1 MKKWAIT
8 IVAILTFLTIL
19 DAVTTHWF
27 TLLGYREVNPILALL
42 AGTWWLFPAM
52 IFPVAA
58 LGLLTI
64 WSVRWVWEIP
74 TKILI
79 ALLIGGIVLE
89 LFLIINNGVLI
100 AKGWSFLGLMGF

>member
-1 MKKWAIT
+1 MKKLT
-8 IVAILTFLTIL
+8 IPIVSSLIFLTIL
-19 DAVTTHWF
+19 DAISTHWF
-27 TLLGYREVNPILALL
+27 ILLGYREVNPILTPL

-52 IFPVAA
+52 ILPAGT
-58 LGLLTI
+58 LGLLTL
-64 WSVRWVWEIP
+64 WSTKWIWEIP